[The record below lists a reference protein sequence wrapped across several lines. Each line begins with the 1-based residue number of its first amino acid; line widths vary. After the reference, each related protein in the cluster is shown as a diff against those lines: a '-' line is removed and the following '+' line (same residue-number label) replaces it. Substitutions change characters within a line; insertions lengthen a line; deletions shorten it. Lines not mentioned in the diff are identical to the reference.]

1 MPQLE
6 LTDSELIVR
15 MGKWEQ
21 MMALSADVRVPLAQI
36 SSAIQD
42 DGFGGASGFKL
53 GLRLPGTHIPFVVA
67 AGTFLKAGDRQFV
80 FTRRTLHTIVIE
92 LAGNEWTRLVVGVP
106 DAHAEAARINAAV
119 ARLRTNAD

>member
-6 LTDSELIVR
+6 LNDRELIVR

-21 MMALSADVRVPLAQI
+21 MMALSADVRVPLTQVRSVI
-36 SSAIQD
+36 WD
-42 DGFGGASGFKL
+42 DGYGGASGFKL
-53 GLRLPGTHIPFVVA
+53 GLRLPGPHIPYVVA

-92 LAGNEWTRLVVGVP
+92 LADHEWTRLVIGVP
-106 DAHAEAARINAAV
+106 DAHAAAARINAAV
-119 ARLRTNAD
+119 ARLPTNAD